1 VRRLELARAD
11 SEPLAFEERVTL
23 PAEALGEE
31 LAGADDVSISGVVE
45 ATGRG
50 YALTGEVSGTLH
62 LRCARCLR
70 EFSAPVAERRNVRLL
85 PSARA
90 PQEEET
96 QLGRDDLEVRFYDE
110 PVVDLADLA
119 AEQLQ
124 LASPA
129 KPLCSESCQGLCPRC
144 GADLNQGMC
153 ACPRPTDPRWT
164 PLVDWRKRS

>member
-1 VRRLELARAD
+1 VA
-11 SEPLAFEERVTL
+11 L

-31 LAGADDVSISGVVE
+31 LGAEGEMTIAGEVE

-50 YALTGEVSGTLH
+50 YALTAEVTGTVL

-70 EFSAPVAERRNVRLL
+70 EFAAPMAERLSVRLM
-85 PSARA
+85 PAARA

-96 QLGRDDLEVRFYDE
+96 QLGRDDLDVRFYDE
-110 PVVDLADLA
+110 PVVDLAELA
-119 AEQLQ
+119 AEQVA
-124 LASPA
+124 LAAPI
-129 KPLCSESCQGLCPRC
+129 KPLCSESCLGLCPRC

-164 PLVDWRKRS
+164 PLQDWRKRS